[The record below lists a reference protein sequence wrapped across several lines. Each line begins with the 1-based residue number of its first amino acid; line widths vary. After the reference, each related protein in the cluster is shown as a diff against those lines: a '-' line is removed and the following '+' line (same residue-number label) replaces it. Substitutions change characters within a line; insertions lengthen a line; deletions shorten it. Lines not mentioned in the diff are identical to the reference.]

1 MNLDEINNCSLA
13 YISVKRKKK
22 RFPLSFLISYES
34 LVSVKEN
41 TDRKKKKKER
51 KKNTDRTQ
59 TKLNAPHIQYMQ
71 KYYPNN

>member
-1 MNLDEINNCSLA
+1 MNLDELNKCSLA
-13 YISVKRKKK
+13 DRSGKRKKK
-22 RFPLSFLISYES
+22 NDSHNIFWYES

-59 TKLNAPHIQYMQ
+59 TKLNAPHVQYMQ